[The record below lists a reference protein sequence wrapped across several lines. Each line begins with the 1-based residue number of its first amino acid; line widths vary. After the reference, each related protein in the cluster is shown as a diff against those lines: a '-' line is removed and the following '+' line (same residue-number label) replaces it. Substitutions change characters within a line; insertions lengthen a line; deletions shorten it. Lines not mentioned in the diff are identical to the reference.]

1 MGIIKELEKSPQY
14 QTMAS
19 LYHVGLR
26 LLNINIENPLIQL
39 DFAMSLS
46 NANIESATCNKAPD
60 ILCEGYL
67 LLTEANSTA
76 KPPADAKFGPE
87 GLCTPKGAECV
98 PWREGTYLVLK
109 IKRHVVPGA
118 GDVEKD
124 IRIIDTEL
132 LNAADQL
139 RQPNFDL
146 IESTVFGLGNRVS
159 DPHMRLLR
167 GLLSLAKWAGEY
179 SKLSQ
184 ISGDQWVR
192 VKNDLLDA
200 SKRYKM
206 AYSSMLL
213 TGNEKDF
220 LRSVCGDFG
229 KIQTL
234 LKGINEGLKEGELPV
249 CPN

>member
-1 MGIIKELEKSPQY
+1 
-14 QTMAS
+14 MAS

-46 NANIESATCNKAPD
+46 NANYDSATCDGAPD

-87 GLCTPKGAECV
+87 GLCTPNGAECT

-124 IRIIDTEL
+124 IRVIDTEL
-132 LNAADQL
+132 LNVADEL
-139 RQPNFDL
+139 RQPNLDL

-167 GLLSLAKWAGEY
+167 GLLSLAKWVVEY
-179 SKLSQ
+179 NDLQ
-184 ISGDQWVR
+184 QVAGDQWVK

-200 SKRYKM
+200 IKRYKM
-206 AYSSMLL
+206 VSGSMLV
-213 TGNEKDF
+213 TGNERDF
-220 LRSVCGDFG
+220 LRSVCEDFS
-229 KIQTL
+229 KTQAL
-234 LKGINEGLKEGELPV
+234 LRGINEGLKEGELPA
-249 CPN
+249 CPK